1 MQGQGSTV
9 PITSETEDL
18 IREHWA
24 ARLIPKQYAYRP
36 GATYTSSTHEGAII
50 LPPPPK
56 TMLAAW
62 FASFRTHITKQ
73 QCEPIVGRGKPR
85 RKRRQMTAYGT
96 T

>member
-1 MQGQGSTV
+1 M

-36 GATYTSSTHEGAII
+36 GATYTSSTAEGAII

-56 TMLAAW
+56 TMLAKW
-62 FASFRTHITKQ
+62 FAHFTPHLTAEQ
-73 QCEPIVGRGKPR
+73 QSAVFGSSK
-85 RKRRQMTAYGT
+85 RKRSGEHPENG
-96 T
+96 